1 MIGISSIHRIYQ
13 HVSWL
18 KSQVKLLHC
27 IPTIPMYILHTV
39 LQSWNIS
46 CDIKYHLLWSL
57 IDVRRQRPT
66 DVPWMVVRL
75 HTTIINWAKV
85 TLFTIFSPLVL
96 PVHEHL
102 EVETNQLISMENLVL
117 FTGFGSFKPQFYGFN
132 YYFLHFCLPKEI
144 NWSVRLCRRLFFDY
158 LWIDICLFRNCQF
171 FGILNIVHAYK
182 GPTCLNTLW
191 GVGRGI

>member
-85 TLFTIFSPLVL
+85 TLHDFFSIGFANSWASWSWNKSADFNGKPSS
-96 PVHEHL
+96 
-102 EVETNQLISMENLVL
+102 IYS
-117 FTGFGSFKPQFYGFN
+117 FGSFNPQFYGFN
-132 YYFLHFCLPKEI
+132 YYF
-144 NWSVRLCRRLFFDY
+144 
-158 LWIDICLFRNCQF
+158 FRHRNNF
-171 FGILNIVHAYK
+171 IKNVWRPSTY
-182 GPTCLNTLW
+182 
-191 GVGRGI
+191 

>member
-75 HTTIINWAKV
+75 HTTIINWVKV

-96 PVHEHL
+96 PVHQHL
-102 EVETNQLISMENLVL
+102 EVETNQLISRENQVL
-117 FTGFGSFKPQFYGFN
+117 FTALDLLNPNFMVSIII
-132 YYFLHFCLPKEI
+132 FCIFVCPKK
-144 NWSVRLCRRLFFDY
+144 STDQSDFAVDFFFDY

-171 FGILNIVHAYK
+171 LSYWTLCTPIKGLPAWIL
-182 GPTCLNTLW
+182 CEE
-191 GVGRGI
+191 

>member
-27 IPTIPMYILHTV
+27 IPTIPMYTALYV

-66 DVPWMVVRL
+66 DVPWMVVLL
-75 HTTIINWAKV
+75 HKTIINWAKV
-85 TLFTIFSPLVL
+85 SLFTNFSPMVL

-102 EVETNQLISMENLVL
+102 EVKNQVI
-117 FTGFGSFKPQFYGFN
+117 FTAFLSFLPQFYGFN
-132 YYFLHFCLPKEI
+132 YYFLHFCAFFAQRNQLI
-144 NWSVRLCRRLFFDY
+144 RLTLRCRLFLDY
-158 LWIDICLFRNCQF
+158 FWIDICIFGNCQF

>member
-46 CDIKYHLLWSL
+46 YDIKYHLLWSL

-85 TLFTIFSPLVL
+85 TLHDFFSIGFARSWASWSWNKSADFNGKPSS
-96 PVHEHL
+96 
-102 EVETNQLISMENLVL
+102 IYS
-117 FTGFGSFKPQFYGFN
+117 FGSFKPQFYGFN

-144 NWSVRLCRRLFFDY
+144 NWSVRLCRRLFFLIIFELIFVY
-158 LWIDICLFRNCQF
+158 LE
-171 FGILNIVHAYK
+171 IVNFCHIEHCAH
-182 GPTCLNTLW
+182 L
-191 GVGRGI
+191 